1 MSRIGKQPVAIPG
14 GVKVEINGRAAKVTG
29 PKGTLDMRI
38 PEPIVA
44 KINDAQ
50 IDVTRPDDERA
61 SRERHGLVRSL
72 LANMIE
78 GVTKGYE
85 VKLELYGTGY
95 SADLKGNKLMV
106 NCGFMGRG
114 FGKPAQFE
122 VLVPAGVTV
131 KIETPTSRGNNEPA
145 RFTVSGIDKQ
155 LVGNFASNVR
165 SIRKP
170 EPYKGKG
177 FRYAGEQIRRK
188 VGKAFASGG

>member
-1 MSRIGKQPVAIPG
+1 MSRIGKLPVPIPS
-14 GVKVEINGRAAKVTG
+14 GVKVEVNGQNAKVTG

-38 PEPIVA
+38 PDPITA
-44 KINDAQ
+44 KVDGSQIVVSRPND
-50 IDVTRPDDERA
+50 DRS

-72 LANMIE
+72 MANMIE

-122 VLVPAGVTV
+122 VMVPAGVTV
-131 KIETPTSRGNNEPA
+131 KVETPTSRGNNEPA
-145 RFTVSGIDKQ
+145 KFTVSGIDKQ
-155 LVGNFASNVR
+155 LVGNFASHVR
-165 SIRKP
+165 SLRKP